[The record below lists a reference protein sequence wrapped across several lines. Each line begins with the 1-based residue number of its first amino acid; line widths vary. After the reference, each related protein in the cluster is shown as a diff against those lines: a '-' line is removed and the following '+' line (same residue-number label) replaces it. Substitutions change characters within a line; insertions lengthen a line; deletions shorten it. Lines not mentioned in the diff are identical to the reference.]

1 MADFVAEIL
10 AQLDTSKIE
19 GQINE
24 IEAIPIKFQNV
35 SVSTKDIVSQIQQ
48 ELNKQKLSFN
58 FDPSTT
64 QSFTKD
70 AQSQGAKAG
79 ASFAKGFSKSAEKIQ
94 LDISNG
100 KTDAS
105 LAKLEARLTKLKVN
119 TGKGNDFSN
128 LDNQLAEAKKLN
140 ETLKSGNAT
149 DLVASYNELYGV
161 FAKLGNGMTVAE
173 AGLKDYSSEIDKLN
187 PKIKKLKADME
198 SWLKANPKANN
209 TFGEQIGVIFSN
221 LNDNPSAEGLAKAR
235 TELAKIKSEAK
246 AAGLTTS
253 SFAKSLKD
261 AALQAVG
268 LNSAYDVFQKAVEV
282 GKKMYQN
289 VVDIDTAM
297 TELKKVTDES
307 SASYSRYLSSAGQAA
322 SQIGTTISDYVTST
336 ADFARLGYS
345 FTESQDLAKVA
356 SIYNVVGDD
365 LSGIEEA
372 SQSIISTLKAFN
384 IQANDSISI
393 VDKFNEVS
401 NNFAIS
407 SGGIGD
413 ALQRSASSFAAA
425 NNDINQSIALITA
438 AKILA
443 GKMETYFQR
452 TYLIALIA

>member
-10 AQLDTSKIE
+10 ARLDTSKIE

-58 FDPSTT
+58 FDSSAV
-64 QSFTKD
+64 QSFARD

-119 TGKGNDFSN
+119 TGKNGDFSN
-128 LDNQLAEAKKLN
+128 LDSQLKVAKKLN

-173 AGLKDYSSEIDKLN
+173 SGLKNYSSEIDKLD

-209 TFGEQIGVIFSN
+209 TFGEQIGTIFSN

-289 VVDIDTAM
+289 VVEIDTAM
-297 TELKKVTDES
+297 TNLYKVTDETSERYDRFMSS
-307 SASYSRYLSSAGQAA
+307 SATSAKELGRSVSSLIEQ
-322 SQIGTTISDYVTST
+322 S
-336 ADFARLGYS
+336 ADWAKLGLAR
-345 FTESQDLAKVA
+345 
-356 SIYNVVGDD
+356 
-365 LSGIEEA
+365 
-372 SQSIISTLKAFN
+372 
-384 IQANDSISI
+384 
-393 VDKFNEVS
+393 
-401 NNFAIS
+401 
-407 SGGIGD
+407 
-413 ALQRSASSFAAA
+413 
-425 NNDINQSIALITA
+425 
-438 AKILA
+438 
-443 GKMETYFQR
+443 
-452 TYLIALIA
+452 